1 MALILITGGSRS
13 GKSQFAEKCA
23 VQTGLPVIY
32 IATGSKPDPD
42 QDLEWAERIQQ
53 HLQRRPS
60 QWQTIESGLELDP
73 WGSKQSQSNSQVCY
87 LVDSL
92 GGWVAAGLDLDQ
104 QAWADW
110 TEQLLA
116 ALRSLSLAGQVIVVS
131 EEVGSGLVPAYAMGR
146 LFRDRIG
153 LLAQKVGSDADAVYW
168 VTAGFAIDLKQL
180 GQSVF

>member
-1 MALILITGGSRS
+1 MILITGGSRS

-42 QDLEWAERIQQ
+42 QDPEWAERIRQ
-53 HLQRRPS
+53 HIQRRPT
-60 QWQTIESGLELDP
+60 QWQTIESGLELAP
-73 WGSKQSQSNSQVCY
+73 LLSKSSQNHPQACY

-92 GGWVAAGLDLDQ
+92 GGWVAAGLDLNP
-104 QAWADW
+104 QAWVDW
-110 TEQLLA
+110 TEQLLT
-116 ALRSLSLAGQVIVVS
+116 ALKSLAGQVIVVS
-131 EEVGSGLVPAYAMGR
+131 EEVGSGLVPAYATGR

-153 LLAQKVGSDADAVYW
+153 LLAQKVGSDAEAVYW
-168 VTAGFAIDLKQL
+168 VTAGFALDLKQL